1 MLNYSRV
8 DDCFRAL
15 AEPTRRALVER
26 LSEGPSSASALAAPF
41 NLTLAAVV
49 QHLQVLEACGLVS
62 SEKTGRVR
70 TCRVEP
76 AGFAP
81 LTSWIAGRQARV
93 ERQLDML
100 AKVLDD
106 EDRISSTKRTT
117 ERKKKQ

>member
-1 MLNYSRV
+1 M
-8 DDCFRAL
+8 
-15 AEPTRRALVER
+15 
-26 LSEGPSSASALAAPF
+26 AAPF